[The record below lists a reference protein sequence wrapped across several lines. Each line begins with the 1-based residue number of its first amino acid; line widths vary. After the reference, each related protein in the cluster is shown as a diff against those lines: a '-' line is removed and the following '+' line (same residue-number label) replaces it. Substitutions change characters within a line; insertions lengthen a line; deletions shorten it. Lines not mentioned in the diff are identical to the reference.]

1 MTKHLVIVESPA
13 KAKTIQK
20 YLGNDYEVLASYG
33 HVRDLL
39 PRQGSVDPSHQFA
52 MTYSPIEKNA
62 RHIESIVKA
71 VKKVDCLLLATDPDR
86 EGEAISWHVCELLK
100 GRNLL
105 KDKAGRFTLRSI
117 YDGKVSHYTEN
128 ELMVLINSLK
138 PDAVILPP
146 ALSSDA
152 LALLSDAI
160 KPCDESLVSDQSAK
174 DALNGLIYDKDAMFS
189 ITAEDMATSFEPLSQ
204 DCACPA
210 CALGLTRAYFHHL
223 YVHTPLLCYRFLIQH
238 NHYVGNLG

>member
-1 MTKHLVIVESPA
+1 MISHAHSALMPVLTASGSAMTMENWTAIGVKSAVFYLSSLLMKPGMDVLSCCDNIHAYVGWSGHLV
-13 KAKTIQK
+13 
-20 YLGNDYEVLASYG
+20 LNAS
-33 HVRDLL
+33 D
-39 PRQGSVDPSHQFA
+39 
-52 MTYSPIEKNA
+52 
-62 RHIESIVKA
+62 
-71 VKKVDCLLLATDPDR
+71 
-86 EGEAISWHVCELLK
+86 
-100 GRNLL
+100 LL